1 MPTMI
6 IEGGRPA
13 ARTGTPALVFL
24 SEIPTTPD
32 IGVRYYNAI
41 SVEPESQ
48 VNLGGMR
55 GGILSVIS
63 NCPVSAVQGCYIN
76 TQAFGWVPQAAPR
89 SRLPVDK
96 IKAQRPNPEAIPMA
110 HVMQHLMAIQATN
123 VAPEQLPHWMQ
134 LQGSSGRVFR
144 PCGTAVGP
152 RGACLGSPCPEG
164 PCALN
169 RGGACVWSE
178 KKQMKAPPVESQAAL
193 PHAQVPAPDEFATPP
208 QMEAQFAA
216 PPQMQQAP
224 GAMLGGAAV
233 VEGPENGAPV
243 VRNKRGQFSKKDQEK
258 SDEGKSA

>member
-13 ARTGTPALVFL
+13 ARQGTPALVFL

-32 IGVRYYNAI
+32 ISIRYYNAI
-41 SVEPESQ
+41 SVEPNSG
-48 VNLGGMR
+48 VSLGGMK

-63 NCPVSAVQGCYIN
+63 NCPVSVVQGCYIN

-96 IKAQRPNPEAIPMA
+96 IKAQRPDPEPIPMA

-123 VAPEQLPHWMQ
+123 VTAEQLPHWMQ
-134 LQGSSGRVFR
+134 LQGASGRVFR

-169 RGGACVWSE
+169 RGGSCVWGQ
-178 KKQMKAPPVESQAAL
+178 KQLQSAPASTESST
-193 PHAQVPAPDEFATPP
+193 PMAQVPAPDEFATPP
-208 QMEAQFAA
+208 QMQAVAPMEA
-216 PPQMQQAP
+216 PDN
-224 GAMLGGAAV
+224 GAAV
-233 VEGPENGAPV
+233 STRNKKGQFASKTEGPEEQGA
-243 VRNKRGQFSKKDQEK
+243 
-258 SDEGKSA
+258 